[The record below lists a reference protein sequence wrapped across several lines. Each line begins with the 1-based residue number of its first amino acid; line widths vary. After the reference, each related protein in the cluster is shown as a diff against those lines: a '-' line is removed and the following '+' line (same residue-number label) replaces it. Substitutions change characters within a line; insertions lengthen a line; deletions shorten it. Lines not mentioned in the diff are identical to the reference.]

1 MNQPDPQTQ
10 IDNYLMNR
18 LSPEQRQQFERQ
30 MASDSELA
38 DAVALQKLSLDL
50 LEAQNDTVLRD
61 AVRRAQ
67 AQGGSGGNANNG
79 GPRNYGPW
87 LIGFLLL
94 ALLGTLGYYFSQS
107 QSPVQTTPPDAEQLF
122 AEYFKAYPLN
132 FASREINGG
141 DQALVRANQFYRTQ
155 QYAEAIPQFQKSL
168 ATADTPKVRP
178 IPKNHRHQGLPL
190 SGTRLLVPFPGLSPT
205 RGFSIHPVE
214 PPKHPFQFPVLPTSA
229 SPPRRA
235 TRPGEIRAGS
245 SISREN
251 YRLGL
256 PAAPQRE

>member
-141 DQALVRANQFYRTQ
+141 DQAQVRANQFYRAQ

-168 ATADTPKVRP
+168 ATDDKPKVRLALALSLLA
-178 IPKNHRHQGLPL
+178 NGQGDLAIDQFQKIIATKDFLYLEPASWYRSL
-190 SGTRLLVPFPGLSPT
+190 AYLQQGDFRSTRLSLQSIRSNSQFYQQAQALRAALPVP
-205 RGFSIHPVE
+205 E
-214 PPKHPFQFPVLPTSA
+214 K
-229 SPPRRA
+229 
-235 TRPGEIRAGS
+235 
-245 SISREN
+245 
-251 YRLGL
+251 
-256 PAAPQRE
+256 